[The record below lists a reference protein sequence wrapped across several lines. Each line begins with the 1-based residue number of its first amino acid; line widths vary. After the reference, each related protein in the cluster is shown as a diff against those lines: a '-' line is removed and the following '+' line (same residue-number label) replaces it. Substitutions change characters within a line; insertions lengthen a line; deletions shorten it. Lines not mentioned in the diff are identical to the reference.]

1 MLVVLAAP
9 ASASSVSRSA
19 ARATSSAPAVSY
31 KATGAVKSFGP
42 ARAFVNLAH
51 DEIPGFM
58 KAMTMSFHPGSADPL
73 AKLSVG
79 DRVRF
84 ELTVTD
90 EGRRVLLW
98 IEERWAPPS
107 ARLEEGLR
115 AHQLEAPAAST
126 A

>member
-1 MLVVLAAP
+1 M
-9 ASASSVSRSA
+9 
-19 ARATSSAPAVSY
+19 SSAPAASC
-31 KATGAVKSFGP
+31 KATRAVESFDP
-42 ARAFVNLAH
+42 SRAFVNLAH

-58 KAMTMSFHPGSADPL
+58 KAMTMSFHPSTADPL

-98 IEERWAPPS
+98 IEER
-107 ARLEEGLR
+107 
-115 AHQLEAPAAST
+115 
-126 A
+126 